1 MNIDKA
7 IILSAILFVSNAAFA
22 EDDKTYIDCLK
33 DSLNGSHNFSAEDVR
48 SLCMEISGT
57 QDASYSWT
65 EKSMVPN
72 NNFTKCYDSEVN
84 KLDSLSKKRA
94 GEVAKIICR
103 YEAR

>member
-1 MNIDKA
+1 MNIIKTASLLA
-7 IILSAILFVSNAAFA
+7 IIFSVSSVYASDN
-22 EDDKTYIDCLK
+22 TYLGCLK
-33 DSLNGSHNFSAEDVR
+33 ESFKGSHNFSAEEVR

-72 NNFTKCYDSEVN
+72 NEFTKCYDKEIKN
-84 KLDSLSKKRA
+84 LDSLGKKRA